1 MDNREQNEIEFDLL
15 QMLGFLLKRA
25 WIIVLVMAIFA
36 VAGYSISKKNEVP
49 QYTASCRVF
58 VNREGSDNSYNDALV
73 TLYLR
78 KDCQVIL
85 TGRNVAAQIAENLG
99 LRTNPSTISSK
110 IKVSAEDD
118 THVLELSYTDT
129 SPKRAAAILN
139 ELCDVGEVE
148 IKKHITNATFTVMYY
163 AEIPTT
169 PTSGKTTKDTLLAA
183 AIGMVLSAA
192 VLIAIFIMDDTIRSE
207 DDVERYLG
215 LSTLTAVTL
224 SPDLASDEK
233 TAEMARRKVP
243 ALRPQRA
250 KRGLQLWKK

>member
-15 QMLGFLLKRA
+15 QMLGYLLKRA
-25 WIIVLVMAIFA
+25 WIIVLAMVVFA

-49 QYTASCRVF
+49 QYTASCRIF
-58 VNREGSDNSYNDALV
+58 VSREGSDNSYNDALV

-99 LRTNPSTISSK
+99 LSVDPSVISSK
-110 IKVSAEDD
+110 IRVSAEDD
-118 THVLELSYTDT
+118 THVLDLSYTDT

-148 IKKHITNATFTVMYY
+148 IKKHIENASVTVMYY
-163 AEIPTT
+163 AEVPTA
-169 PTSGKTTKDTLLAA
+169 PTAGRSTRDTLVGA
-183 AIGMVLSAA
+183 AIGMVLAAA
-192 VLIAIFIMDDTIRSE
+192 VLIVIFVLDDTIRSE

-224 SPDLASDEK
+224 SPDLASDAK
-233 TAEMARRKVP
+233 TAELARKKVP
-243 ALRPQRA
+243 ALRTRN
-250 KRGLQLWKK
+250 K